1 MAIENPY
8 HPFRNFVFT
17 ELVEQGRCWGC
28 GIKPEAALWT
38 ALESATEIACR
49 ALKLRGGYC
58 YQRTY
63 EESLNWLCKAESVL
77 RTVTTDLKIKSSLI
91 QAQIKEADSA
101 GEEARISFQGC
112 IAASWHEW
120 TRIQISNI
128 TGWVSIAGV
137 KPEIFDDSDYYDS
150 VKGLETRLQIES
162 VRAQVILKSQAQP
175 TNGAVREYSD
185 WIGSP
190 ELIVMMTDNE
200 IRGTGQNYE
209 AESDR
214 WANFRE
220 RIAERL
226 GVAKEIIATCSKGVL
241 PSSSHVYELK
251 IGSGCAD
258 YSPEGRSDS
267 TPCHIKN
274 ELGELGRVSQT
285 AILDLAELSGCD
297 VRRLLDE
304 IPRGD
309 SIEWSR
315 LRRKCENANG
325 SGYSPPLDKRGFIEL
340 RKRNGILENSDSEI
354 TRAKT
359 ELHAIEE
366 PGSNWRRFRIPL
378 NELRSRQWSYPSE
391 WDQPAS

>member
-1 MAIENPY
+1 M
-8 HPFRNFVFT
+8 
-17 ELVEQGRCWGC
+17 
-28 GIKPEAALWT
+28 
-38 ALESATEIACR
+38 
-49 ALKLRGGYC
+49 
-58 YQRTY
+58 
-63 EESLNWLCKAESVL
+63 
-77 RTVTTDLKIKSSLI
+77 
-91 QAQIKEADSA
+91 
-101 GEEARISFQGC
+101 
-112 IAASWHEW
+112 
-120 TRIQISNI
+120 
-128 TGWVSIAGV
+128 
-137 KPEIFDDSDYYDS
+137 
-150 VKGLETRLQIES
+150 
-162 VRAQVILKSQAQP
+162 ILKSQAQP

-190 ELIVMMTDNE
+190 ELIVMMTDNG

-226 GVAKEIIATCSKGVL
+226 EVAKEIIATCSKGVL

-297 VRRLLDE
+297 VRWLLDE

-325 SGYSPPLDKRGFIEL
+325 SGYSPPLDKRPEPLATDANQTDGWPTLTPAEL
-340 RKRNGILENSDSEI
+340 RTLFS
-354 TRAKT
+354 
-359 ELHAIEE
+359 IEQDALVRRLKSARP
-366 PGSNWRRFRIPL
+366 PGR
-378 NELRSRQWSYPSE
+378 RSR
-391 WDQPAS
+391 PARAARSPDANRPVASRPRPGVRPTRPGGAQQRQTTRGTWMSSKNRQAADVRADKATAHAVREISRRRPDRPAACLACGFRLASI